1 MGKLDG
7 KVAIVTGGGSG
18 MGRAS
23 ALLFAEEGA
32 KVVIADISGNQK
44 SAAEEIGENAIGLH
58 VDVSKPEDIKMMI
71 DTAVSTFGKLD
82 VLFNNAGFSGPHRQ
96 LHNTDDDF
104 MDSLYFTNLKGV
116 FLGIKYAIPALKA
129 NGGGSVI
136 NTASLMALVGR
147 AGLSAYGATKGGVVA
162 LTMNAALD
170 YARDNIRINA
180 ICPGMIYTGLA
191 GAAADLSTPVPDRPM
206 PFPMGRFGHPRE
218 IATAALFLA
227 SDDSSFITGVAL
239 PVDGGY
245 AIDGGGSWDD

>member
-1 MGKLDG
+1 MGKLHG

-23 ALLFAEEGA
+23 AMLFAEEGA
-32 KVVIADISGNQK
+32 KVVVADISGHEK
-44 SAAEEIGENAIGLH
+44 SAADEIGENAVAVH
-58 VDVSKPEDIKMMI
+58 VDVSKTDDIKMMI
-71 DTAVSTFGKLD
+71 DTAVNTFGKLD
-82 VLFNNAGFSGPHRQ
+82 VLFNNAGFSGPHQQ
-96 LHNTDDDF
+96 LDKTDDDF
-104 MDSLYFTNLKGV
+104 MDSLYLTNLKGV
-116 FLGIKYAIPALKA
+116 FLGIKYAIPALRA

-136 NTASLMALVGR
+136 NTASAMALVGR

-206 PFPMGRFGHPRE
+206 PFPLGRFGHPRE

-227 SDDSSFITGVAL
+227 SDDSSFITGVSL
-239 PVDGGY
+239 PVDGGLV
-245 AIDGGGSWDD
+245 IDGGGSWQ